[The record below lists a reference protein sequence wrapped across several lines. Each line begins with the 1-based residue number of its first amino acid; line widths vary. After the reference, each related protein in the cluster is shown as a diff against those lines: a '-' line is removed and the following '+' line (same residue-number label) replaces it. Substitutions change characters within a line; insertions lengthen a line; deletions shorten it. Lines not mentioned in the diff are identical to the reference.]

1 MQKRSAISAVEGLL
15 DVELTVNGKK
25 LEVTDGATITALLE
39 ELQINPLRIAVQ
51 LNQRIIKRE
60 LYESVVLQA
69 GDMLEIITFMAGGS
83 Q

>member
-1 MQKRSAISAVEGLL
+1 MKGLL
-15 DVELTVNGKK
+15 DVELTVNGKT

-39 ELQINPLRIAVQ
+39 QLQIDPLRVAVQ

-60 LYESVVLQA
+60 LYDRTALQA
-69 GDMLEIITFMAGGS
+69 GDTLEIITFMAGGS